1 MTNELKGKVNYSV
14 NKNIAILEVD
24 NPPVNPLSSG
34 VRAGLS
40 EYIAKANNDESIE
53 GIILTGAGRSFIAGA
68 DISEFGQK
76 PDGPDLHTALKEIEF
91 SKKPVLAAING
102 TALGGGL
109 ETALVCNYRMG
120 TDKAIV
126 GLPEVNLGLLPGAGG
141 TQRLPRLIGPSQA
154 LKMMIAGTP
163 MSAKKALQQG
173 VIDAISENSLID
185 DAIAFLQEKIGLDL
199 NEHPKVRDKNEK
211 VLEARG
217 DDNVL
222 SEAKALAAKT
232 RRGQFA
238 PGQIIA
244 CVEAAINEDDFDIG
258 MKKESEY
265 FLECLIN
272 PQREAMIHIFFGERA
287 ASKISDI
294 PKETPL
300 LPINSAGIVGSGTM
314 GGGIAMNF
322 ANAGIPVLVLDQDEK
337 NLKRGMGVIEKNYQM
352 MVDRGR
358 MTQEQKDAVLSLIT
372 PTLSYEDLSDV
383 DIAVEAVY
391 ENLELKQEIFKSLDT
406 VTKDHAILASNTSG
420 LDIDA
425 IASST
430 KRPGKVVGTHFF
442 SPANVMRLLEVVRG
456 KDSSDETMATVMS
469 IGKRMGKAAVVSL
482 NAPGFIG
489 NRMLAG
495 YTYQAN
501 MLLLEGALPNQ
512 VDSAL
517 ESFGMSM
524 GPFRMMD
531 LVGLDL
537 GWRARKLANIET
549 PLANKI
555 SDALCEQDRFGQK
568 TSKGFYNY
576 SEGSRAPNPAP
587 ENEDIYKAISSQNN
601 IERREIS
608 DQEIIDRCILAL
620 VNEGARILEEGVAQ
634 RSGDM
639 DIVYINGYGFPIWR
653 GGPMFYANQ
662 LGLAEVISKMS
673 AFSKLDENFWRPAP
687 LLQKLADSSGAFGEA
702 PAPEER
708 AELLSFN
715 KAIWVVYRLK
725 KPINRYLQLFF
736 VELS

>member
-120 TDKAIV
+120 TDKAII

-294 PKETPL
+294 PKEIPL

-425 IASST
+425 IASAT

-715 KAIWVVYRLK
+715 KASMGGV
-725 KPINRYLQLFF
+725 
-736 VELS
+736 

>member
-14 NKNIAILEVD
+14 NENIAILEVD

-120 TDKAIV
+120 TNKAIV

-163 MSAKKALQQG
+163 ISAKKALQQG
-173 VIDAISENSLID
+173 VIDAISENSLMD

-337 NLKRGMGVIEKNYQM
+337 NLERGMGVIEKNYQM

-358 MTQEQKDAVLSLIT
+358 MTQEQKDMVLGLIT

-442 SPANVMRLLEVVRG
+442 SPANIMRLLEVVRG

-555 SDALCEQDRFGQK
+555 SDALCDQDRFGQK

-587 ENEDIYKAISSQNN
+587 ENEDIYKEISNKNN
-601 IERREIS
+601 IQRREIS

-673 AFSKLDENFWRPAP
+673 AFSKLDENFWKPAP

-715 KAIWVVYRLK
+715 KANMGGV
-725 KPINRYLQLFF
+725 
-736 VELS
+736 

>member
-14 NKNIAILEVD
+14 NENIAILEVD

-120 TDKAIV
+120 TNKAIV

-173 VIDAISENSLID
+173 VIDAISENSLMD

-337 NLKRGMGVIEKNYQM
+337 NLERGMGVIEKNYQM

-358 MTQEQKDAVLSLIT
+358 MTQEQKDMVLGLIT

-442 SPANVMRLLEVVRG
+442 SPANIMRLLEVVRG

-555 SDALCEQDRFGQK
+555 SDALCDQDRFGQK

-587 ENEDIYKAISSQNN
+587 ENEDIYKEISSQNN
-601 IERREIS
+601 IQRREIS

-673 AFSKLDENFWRPAP
+673 AFSKLDENFWKPAP

-715 KAIWVVYRLK
+715 KANMGGV
-725 KPINRYLQLFF
+725 
-736 VELS
+736 

>member
-14 NKNIAILEVD
+14 NENIAILEVD

-120 TDKAIV
+120 TNKAIV

-173 VIDAISENSLID
+173 VIDAISENSLMD

-199 NEHPKVRDKNEK
+199 NEHPRVRDKNEK

-217 DDNVL
+217 DDNLL

-337 NLKRGMGVIEKNYQM
+337 NLERGMGVIEKNYQM

-358 MTQEQKDAVLSLIT
+358 MTQEQKDMVLGLIT

-442 SPANVMRLLEVVRG
+442 SPANIMRLLEVVRG

-555 SDALCEQDRFGQK
+555 SDALCDQDRFGQK

-587 ENEDIYKAISSQNN
+587 ENEDIYKEISSQNN

-673 AFSKLDENFWRPAP
+673 AFSKLDENFWKPAP

-715 KAIWVVYRLK
+715 KANMGGV
-725 KPINRYLQLFF
+725 
-736 VELS
+736 

>member
-1 MTNELKGKVNYSV
+1 MTNELKGKVNYTV
-14 NKNIAILEVD
+14 NGNIAILEVD

-34 VRAGLS
+34 VRVGLA
-40 EYIAKANNDESIE
+40 EYISKANEDDSIE

-76 PDGPDLHTALKEIEF
+76 PDGPDLHTALKDIEF

-120 TDKAIV
+120 TEKAIV

-154 LKMMIAGTP
+154 LKMMLAGTP

-185 DAIAFLQEKIGLDL
+185 DAIAFLQEKIGSE
-199 NEHPKVRDKNEK
+199 EHPKVRDKNEK

-222 SEAKALAAKT
+222 AEAKALAAKT

-238 PGQIIA
+238 PGQIIS
-244 CVEAAINEDDFDIG
+244 CVEAAINEDDFDVG

-265 FLECLIN
+265 FLECLMN

-294 PKETPL
+294 PKDTPL
-300 LPINSAGIVGSGTM
+300 LPISSAGIVGSGTM

-337 NLKRGMGVIEKNYQM
+337 NLERGMGVIERNYQM

-358 MTQEQKDAVLSLIT
+358 MTPEQKDMVLGLIT
-372 PTLSYEDLSDV
+372 PTLSYEDLANV

-391 ENLELKQEIFKSLDT
+391 ENLELKQEIFKSLDA

-425 IASST
+425 IAAST
-430 KRPGKVVGTHFF
+430 NRPGKVVGTHFF

-469 IGKRMGKAAVVSL
+469 IGKKMGKAAVVSL

-537 GWRARKLANIET
+537 GWRARKLADIET

-587 ENEDIYKAISSQNN
+587 ENEAIYKEISEQNN

-662 LGLAEVISKMS
+662 LGLSEVINKISG
-673 AFSKLDENFWRPAP
+673 FSELDEHFWKPAP
-687 LLQKLADSSGAFGEA
+687 LLKKLADESGAFGEA
-702 PAPEER
+702 PAPENR
-708 AELLSFN
+708 SELLSFK
-715 KAIWVVYRLK
+715 KANMGGV
-725 KPINRYLQLFF
+725 
-736 VELS
+736 

>member
-1 MTNELKGKVNYSV
+1 MTQPLKGKVNYTIQG
-14 NKNIAILEVD
+14 NIAILEVD

-40 EYIAKANNDESIE
+40 EYIQKANEDDAVQ

-76 PDGPDLHTALKEIEF
+76 PDGPDLHTTLRDIEF
-91 SKKPVLAAING
+91 STKPVVAAING

-109 ETALVCNYRMG
+109 ETALVCNYRIG
-120 TDKAIV
+120 TNNAIV

-141 TQRLPRLIGPSQA
+141 TQRLPRLIGPSAA
-154 LKMMIAGTP
+154 LKMMLAGTP
-163 MSAKKALQQG
+163 MSAKKALHQG
-173 VIDAISENSLID
+173 VIDAISENSLLE
-185 DAIAFLQEKIGLDL
+185 DAIVFLQDKIGLDS
-199 NEHPKVRDKNEK
+199 HPKVRDKNEK
-211 VLEARG
+211 IIEARG
-217 DDNVL
+217 DINL
-222 SEAKALAAKT
+222 LTEARALAAKT
-232 RRGQFA
+232 RKGQFA

-244 CVEAAINEDDFDIG
+244 CVEAAINEDNFDDG
-258 MKKESEY
+258 MKKEADY
-265 FLECLIN
+265 FLECLLH

-287 ASKISDI
+287 ASKISDV
-294 PKETPL
+294 PKDTPL
-300 LPINSAGIVGSGTM
+300 LPINSAGVVGSGTM

-322 ANAGIPVLVLDQDEK
+322 ANAGVPVFVLDQDEK
-337 NLKRGMGVIEKNYQM
+337 NLKRGMSVIERNYQM

-358 MTQEQKDAVLSLIT
+358 MLPEQKDAVMNLIT
-372 PTLSYEDLSDV
+372 PTLRYEDLSEV

-391 ENLELKQEIFKSLDT
+391 ENLALKQEIFKSLDMHIN
-406 VTKDHAILASNTSG
+406 DNAILASNTSG

-425 IASST
+425 IASVT
-430 KRPGKVVGTHFF
+430 NRPEKVVGTHFF
-442 SPANVMRLLEVVRG
+442 SPANIMRLLEVVKG
-456 KDSSDETMATVMS
+456 EVSSNETMATVMS

-489 NRMLAG
+489 NRMLFG

-512 VDSAL
+512 VDNAL

-537 GWRARKLANIET
+537 GWRARKLAELDT

-555 SDALCEQDRFGQK
+555 SDALCELERFGQK
-568 TSKGFYNY
+568 NGKGFYNY

-587 ENEDIYKAISSQNN
+587 ENQDIYESISNQNN
-601 IERREIS
+601 IVRREIS

-620 VNEGARILEEGVAQ
+620 VNEGAQILAEGVAQ

-653 GGPMFYANQ
+653 GGPMFYANK
-662 LGLAEVISKMS
+662 LGLDKVIKKLNEFS
-673 AFSKLDENFWRPAP
+673 AMDHNFWKPAP
-687 LLQKLADSSGAFGEA
+687 LLEKLAAEGQFFGEA
-702 PAPEER
+702 PEIEKR
-708 AELLSFN
+708 DKKLSFKQSKN
-715 KAIWVVYRLK
+715 MGGV
-725 KPINRYLQLFF
+725 
-736 VELS
+736 

>member
-1 MTNELKGKVNYSV
+1 MTNKLKGKVNYSV
-14 NKNIAILEVD
+14 NENIAILEVD

-120 TDKAIV
+120 TNKAIV

-173 VIDAISENSLID
+173 VIDAISENSLMD

-337 NLKRGMGVIEKNYQM
+337 NLERGMGVIEKNYQM

-358 MTQEQKDAVLSLIT
+358 MTQEQKDMVLGLIT

-442 SPANVMRLLEVVRG
+442 SPANIMRLLEVVRG

-555 SDALCEQDRFGQK
+555 SDALCDQDRFGQK

-587 ENEDIYKAISSQNN
+587 ENEDIYKEISSQNN
-601 IERREIS
+601 IERRDIS

-673 AFSKLDENFWRPAP
+673 AFSKLDENFWKPAP

-715 KAIWVVYRLK
+715 KANMGGV
-725 KPINRYLQLFF
+725 
-736 VELS
+736 

>member
-14 NKNIAILEVD
+14 NENIAILEVD

-40 EYIAKANNDESIE
+40 EYIAKANNDESVE

-120 TDKAIV
+120 TNKAIV

-294 PKETPL
+294 PKETPI

-358 MTQEQKDAVLSLIT
+358 MTQEQKDMVLGLIT

-430 KRPGKVVGTHFF
+430 RRPEKVVGTHFF

-456 KDSSDETMATVMS
+456 KDSSNETMATVMS

-512 VDSAL
+512 IDSAL

-587 ENEDIYKAISSQNN
+587 ENEDIYKEISSQNN

-662 LGLAEVISKMS
+662 LGLAEVITKMS
-673 AFSKLDENFWRPAP
+673 AFSKLDENFWKPAP

-715 KAIWVVYRLK
+715 KANMGGV
-725 KPINRYLQLFF
+725 
-736 VELS
+736 

>member
-1 MTNELKGKVNYSV
+1 MTNELKGKVNYTV
-14 NKNIAILEVD
+14 NGNIAILEVD

-34 VRAGLS
+34 VRAGLA
-40 EYIAKANNDESIE
+40 EYIAKANEDDAIE

-76 PDGPDLHTALKEIEF
+76 SDGPDLHTALKDIEF

-120 TDKAIV
+120 TEKAIV

-154 LKMMIAGTP
+154 LKMMLAGTP

-185 DAIAFLQEKIGLDL
+185 DAIAFLQEKIGSE
-199 NEHPKVRDKNEK
+199 EHPKVRDKNEK

-222 SEAKALAAKT
+222 AEAKALAAKT

-238 PGQIIA
+238 PGQIIS
-244 CVEAAINEDDFDIG
+244 CVEAAINEDDFDVG

-265 FLECLIN
+265 FLECLMN

-294 PKETPL
+294 PKDTPM
-300 LPINSAGIVGSGTM
+300 LPISSAGIVGSGTM

-337 NLKRGMGVIEKNYQM
+337 NLERGMGVIERNYQM

-358 MTQEQKDAVLSLIT
+358 MTPEQKDMVLGLIT
-372 PTLSYEDLSDV
+372 PTLSYEDLANV

-391 ENLELKQEIFKSLDT
+391 ENLELKQEIFKSLDA

-430 KRPGKVVGTHFF
+430 NRPCKVVGTHFF

-456 KDSSDETMATVMS
+456 KESSNETMATVMS
-469 IGKRMGKAAVVSL
+469 IGKKMGKAAVVSL

-537 GWRARKLANIET
+537 GWRARKLADMET

-576 SEGSRAPNPAP
+576 SEGSRAPNAAP
-587 ENEDIYKAISSQNN
+587 ENEPIYKEISEQNN

-662 LGLAEVISKMS
+662 LGLSEVINKMS
-673 AFSKLDENFWRPAP
+673 GFSKLDEHFWKPAP
-687 LLQKLADSSGAFGEA
+687 LLKKLADESGAFGEA
-702 PAPEER
+702 PALEDR
-708 AELLSFN
+708 SELLSFK
-715 KAIWVVYRLK
+715 KANMGGV
-725 KPINRYLQLFF
+725 
-736 VELS
+736 

>member
-1 MTNELKGKVNYSV
+1 MTNELKGKVNYTV
-14 NKNIAILEVD
+14 NGNIAILEVD

-34 VRAGLS
+34 VRAGLA
-40 EYIAKANNDESIE
+40 EYIAKANEDDAIE

-76 PDGPDLHTALKEIEF
+76 SDGPDLHTALKDIEF

-120 TDKAIV
+120 TEKAIV

-154 LKMMIAGTP
+154 LKMMLAGTP

-185 DAIAFLQEKIGLDL
+185 DAIAFLQEKIGSE
-199 NEHPKVRDKNEK
+199 EHPKVRDKNEK

-222 SEAKALAAKT
+222 AEAKALAAKT

-238 PGQIIA
+238 PGQIIS
-244 CVEAAINEDDFDIG
+244 CVEAAINEDDFDVG

-265 FLECLIN
+265 FLECLMN

-294 PKETPL
+294 PKDTPL
-300 LPINSAGIVGSGTM
+300 LPISSAGIVGSGTM

-337 NLKRGMGVIEKNYQM
+337 NLERGMGVIERNYQM

-358 MTQEQKDAVLSLIT
+358 MTPEQKDMVLGLIT
-372 PTLSYEDLSDV
+372 PTLSYEDLANV

-391 ENLELKQEIFKSLDT
+391 ENLELKQEIFKSLDA

-430 KRPGKVVGTHFF
+430 NRPGKVVGTHFF

-456 KDSSDETMATVMS
+456 KESSNETMATVMS
-469 IGKRMGKAAVVSL
+469 IGKKMGKAAVVSL

-537 GWRARKLANIET
+537 GWRARKLADMET

-576 SEGSRAPNPAP
+576 SEGSRAPNAAP
-587 ENEDIYKAISSQNN
+587 ENEPIYKEISEQNN
-601 IERREIS
+601 IKRREIS

-662 LGLAEVISKMS
+662 LGLSEVINKMNG
-673 AFSKLDENFWRPAP
+673 FSELDAHFWKPAP
-687 LLQKLADSSGAFGEA
+687 LLRKLADESGTFGEA
-702 PAPEER
+702 PAPEDR
-708 AELLSFN
+708 SELLSFKN
-715 KAIWVVYRLK
+715 ANMGGV
-725 KPINRYLQLFF
+725 
-736 VELS
+736 

>member
-1 MTNELKGKVNYSV
+1 MANELKGTVNYTV
-14 NKNIAILEVD
+14 NGNIAILEVD

-34 VRAGLS
+34 VRAGLTDC
-40 EYIAKANNDESIE
+40 IAKANNDDSIK

-120 TDKAIV
+120 TNKAIV

-163 MSAKKALQQG
+163 ISAKKALQQG
-173 VIDAISENSLID
+173 VIDAISENSLIED
-185 DAIAFLQEKIGLDL
+185 GIAFLQDKITLS
-199 NEHPKVRDKNEK
+199 EHPKVRDKNEK
-211 VLEARG
+211 LLEARG
-217 DDNVL
+217 ADNIL
-222 SEAKALAAKT
+222 AEAKALAAKT

-238 PGQIIA
+238 PGQIIS

-265 FLECLIN
+265 FLECLVH

-300 LPINSAGIVGSGTM
+300 HQINSAGVVGSGTM

-322 ANAGIPVLVLDQDEK
+322 ANAGIPVLILDQDEK
-337 NLKRGMGVIEKNYQM
+337 NLSRGMGVIEKNYQM

-358 MTQEQKDAVLSLIT
+358 MSQDQKDTVMQIIT
-372 PTLSYEDLSDV
+372 PTLSYEDLADV
-383 DIAVEAVY
+383 DIVVEAVY

-406 VTKDHAILASNTSG
+406 AVNDQAILASNTSG

-430 KRPGKVVGTHFF
+430 NRPNKVVGTHFF

-456 KDSSDETMATVMS
+456 SKSSDETMATVMAL
-469 IGKRMGKAAVVSL
+469 GKKMGKASVVSL

-489 NRMLAG
+489 NRMLYG

-512 VDSAL
+512 IDSAL

-537 GWRARKLANIET
+537 GWRARKLGGIET
-549 PLANKI
+549 PLTNKI

-568 TSKGFYNY
+568 NSKGFYNY

-587 ENEDIYKAISSQNN
+587 ENESIYKEVSEKNHIH
-601 IERREIS
+601 RREIS
-608 DQEIIDRCILAL
+608 DQEIIDRCIFAL
-620 VNEGARILEEGVAQ
+620 VNEGAKILEEGVSQ
-634 RSGDM
+634 RAGDM

-662 LGLAEVISKMS
+662 FGLGKVVEKINEFAE
-673 AFSKLDENFWRPAP
+673 LDKNFWKPAP
-687 LLQKLADSSGAFGEA
+687 MLEKLASDSGLFGEA
-702 PAPEER
+702 PAPEDR
-708 AELLSFN
+708 A
-715 KAIWVVYRLK
+715 K
-725 KPINRYLQLFF
+725 KLGFTTGNMGG
-736 VELS
+736 V

>member
-1 MTNELKGKVNYSV
+1 MTQPLKGKVNYTIQG
-14 NKNIAILEVD
+14 NIAILEVD

-40 EYIAKANNDESIE
+40 EYIKKANEDDSVQ

-76 PDGPDLHTALKEIEF
+76 PDGPDLHTTLRDIEF
-91 SKKPVLAAING
+91 STKPVVAAING

-109 ETALVCNYRMG
+109 ETALVCNYRIG
-120 TDKAIV
+120 TNNAIV

-141 TQRLPRLIGPSQA
+141 TQRLPRLIGPSAA
-154 LKMMIAGTP
+154 LKMMLAGNP
-163 MSAKKALQQG
+163 MSAKKALHQG
-173 VIDAISENSLID
+173 VIDAISENSLIE
-185 DAIAFLQEKIGLDL
+185 DAIVFLQDKIGLDS
-199 NEHPKVRDKNEK
+199 HPKVRDKNEK
-211 VLEARG
+211 IIEARG
-217 DDNVL
+217 DINVL
-222 SEAKALAAKT
+222 TEARALAAKT
-232 RRGQFA
+232 RKGQFA

-244 CVEAAINEDDFDIG
+244 CVEAAINEDNFDDG
-258 MKKESEY
+258 MKKEADY
-265 FLECLIN
+265 FLECLLH

-287 ASKISDI
+287 ASKISDV
-294 PKETPL
+294 PKDTPL
-300 LPINSAGIVGSGTM
+300 LPINSAGVVGSGTM

-322 ANAGIPVLVLDQDEK
+322 ANAGVPVFVLDQDEK
-337 NLKRGMGVIEKNYQM
+337 NLTQGMSVIERNYQM

-358 MTQEQKDAVLSLIT
+358 MLPEQKDAVMNLIT
-372 PTLSYEDLSDV
+372 PTLRYEDLSEV

-391 ENLELKQEIFKSLDT
+391 ENLALKQEIFKSLDMHIN
-406 VTKDHAILASNTSG
+406 DNAILASNTSG

-425 IASST
+425 IASVT
-430 KRPGKVVGTHFF
+430 NRPEKVVGTHFF
-442 SPANVMRLLEVVRG
+442 SPANIMRLLEVVKG
-456 KDSSDETMATVMS
+456 EVSSNETMATVMS
-469 IGKRMGKAAVVSL
+469 LGKRMGKAAVVSL

-489 NRMLAG
+489 NRMLSG

-512 VDSAL
+512 IDNAL

-537 GWRARKLANIET
+537 GWRARKLAELDT

-555 SDALCEQDRFGQK
+555 SDALCELEKFGQK
-568 TSKGFYNY
+568 NGKGFYNY

-587 ENEDIYKAISSQNN
+587 ENQDIYESISNQNN
-601 IERREIS
+601 IVRREIS

-620 VNEGARILEEGVAQ
+620 VNEGAQILAEGVAQ

-653 GGPMFYANQ
+653 GGPMFYANK
-662 LGLAEVISKMS
+662 LGLDKVIKKLNEFS
-673 AFSKLDENFWRPAP
+673 AMDHNFWKPAP
-687 LLQKLADSSGAFGEA
+687 LLEKLAAEGQFFGEA
-702 PAPEER
+702 PEIEKR
-708 AELLSFN
+708 D
-715 KAIWVVYRLK
+715 K
-725 KPINRYLQLFF
+725 KLTFKQSKNMGG
-736 VELS
+736 V

>member
-1 MTNELKGKVNYSV
+1 MTNKLKGKVNYTV
-14 NKNIAILEVD
+14 NDNIAIFEVD

-40 EYIAKANNDESIE
+40 ECIKKANEDDAIE

-68 DISEFGQK
+68 DISEFGK
-76 PDGPDLHTALKEIEF
+76 KADGPDLHATLKEIEF

-120 TDKAIV
+120 TNKAIV

-163 MSAKKALQQG
+163 ISATRALEQG
-173 VIDAISENSLID
+173 VIDAISENSLIE
-185 DAIAFLQEKIGLDL
+185 DAIAFLQEKINLS
-199 NEHPKVRDKNEK
+199 EHPKVRDKNEK
-211 VLEARG
+211 LLEARG
-217 DDNVL
+217 AENVL
-222 SEAKALAAKT
+222 SEAKALASKT

-244 CVEAAINEDDFDIG
+244 CVEAAINEDDFDAA

-265 FLECLIN
+265 FLECLMN

-287 ASKISDI
+287 ASKIADI

-300 LPINSAGIVGSGTM
+300 LPINSAGIIGSGTM

-322 ANAGIPVLVLDQDEK
+322 ANAGIPVVVLDQDK
-337 NLKRGMGVIEKNYQM
+337 QNLERGMGVIEKNYQM

-358 MTQEQKDAVLSLIT
+358 LSQQQKDKVMDLIT
-372 PTLSYEDLSDV
+372 PTLSYDDLSEV
-383 DIAVEAVY
+383 DIAIEAVY
-391 ENLELKQEIFKSLDT
+391 ENLDLKKEIFKTLDD
-406 VTKDHAILASNTSG
+406 VTKDDAILASNTSG
-420 LDIDA
+420 LNIDA

-442 SPANVMRLLEVVRG
+442 SPANIMRLLEVVRG

-469 IGKRMGKAAVVSL
+469 LGKKMGKAAVVSL

-495 YTYQAN
+495 YTHQAN

-512 VDSAL
+512 VDNAL

-524 GPFRMMD
+524 GPFRMLD

-568 TSKGFYNY
+568 NSKGFYNY

-587 ENEDIYKAISSQNN
+587 ENEAIYMEISDQNN

-662 LGLAEVISKMS
+662 LGLNEVIKKMN
-673 AFSKLDENFWRPAP
+673 AFSELDKNFWEPAP
-687 LLQKLADSSGAFGEA
+687 LLQKLADESGLFGEA
-702 PAPEER
+702 PAADER
-708 AELLSFN
+708 AKLLSFE
-715 KAIWVVYRLK
+715 KANMGGV
-725 KPINRYLQLFF
+725 
-736 VELS
+736 

>member
-1 MTNELKGKVNYSV
+1 MTNELKGKVNYSTSG
-14 NKNIAILEVD
+14 NIAILEVD

-40 EYIAKANNDESIE
+40 EYITKANEDDSIE

-68 DISEFGQK
+68 DISEFGQT
-76 PDGPDLHTALKEIEF
+76 PDGPDLHTALKEIEY

-120 TDKAIV
+120 TNKAIV

-163 MSAKKALQQG
+163 LSAKKALQQG
-173 VIDAISENSLID
+173 VIDAISENSLMD
-185 DAIAFLQEKIGLDL
+185 DAIKFLQEKIGS
-199 NEHPKVRDKNEK
+199 EVHPKVRDKNEK

-222 SEAKALAAKT
+222 AEAKALAAKT

-265 FLECLIN
+265 FLECLMN

-287 ASKISDI
+287 ASKISDV
-294 PKETPL
+294 PKDTPL
-300 LPINSAGIVGSGTM
+300 LPIGSAGIVGSGTM

-322 ANAGIPVLVLDQDEK
+322 ANAGIPVLILDQDEK
-337 NLKRGMGVIEKNYQM
+337 NLERGMGVIEKNYQM

-358 MTQEQKDAVLSLIT
+358 MSQEQKDVVMGLIT
-372 PTLSYEDLSDV
+372 PTLSYEDLSNV

-391 ENLELKQEIFKSLDT
+391 ENLDLKQEIFKTLDT
-406 VTKDHAILASNTSG
+406 VTNDHAILASNTSG

-425 IASST
+425 IAAST
-430 KRPGKVVGTHFF
+430 NRPGKVVGTHFF

-469 IGKRMGKAAVVSL
+469 IGKKMGKAAVVSL

-495 YTYQAN
+495 YTHQAN

-512 VDSAL
+512 IDSAL

-524 GPFRMMD
+524 GPFRMLD

-537 GWRARKLANIET
+537 GWRARKLADMET

-587 ENEDIYKAISSQNN
+587 ENEAIYKEISDQNN

-662 LGLAEVISKMS
+662 LGLSEVINKMGN
-673 AFSKLDENFWRPAP
+673 FSELDKNFWEPAP
-687 LLQKLADSSGAFGEA
+687 LLKKLADESAAFGEA
-702 PAPEER
+702 PAPEDR
-708 AELLSFN
+708 SELLSFKMAN
-715 KAIWVVYRLK
+715 MGGV
-725 KPINRYLQLFF
+725 
-736 VELS
+736 

>member
-14 NKNIAILEVD
+14 NENIAILEVD

-120 TDKAIV
+120 TNKAIV

-173 VIDAISENSLID
+173 VIDAISENSLMD

-337 NLKRGMGVIEKNYQM
+337 NLERGMGVIEKNYQM

-358 MTQEQKDAVLSLIT
+358 MTQEQKDVVLGLIT

-442 SPANVMRLLEVVRG
+442 SPANIMRLLEVVRG

-587 ENEDIYKAISSQNN
+587 ENEDIYKEISSQNN

-673 AFSKLDENFWRPAP
+673 AFSKLDENFWKPAP

-715 KAIWVVYRLK
+715 KANMGGV
-725 KPINRYLQLFF
+725 
-736 VELS
+736 

>member
-1 MTNELKGKVNYSV
+1 MTQPLKGKVNYTIQG
-14 NKNIAILEVD
+14 NIAILEVD

-40 EYIAKANNDESIE
+40 EYIQKANEDDAVQ

-76 PDGPDLHTALKEIEF
+76 PDGPDLHTTLRDIEF
-91 SKKPVLAAING
+91 STKPVVAAING

-109 ETALVCNYRMG
+109 ETALVCNYRIG
-120 TDKAIV
+120 TNNAIV

-141 TQRLPRLIGPSQA
+141 TQRLPRLIGPSAA
-154 LKMMIAGTP
+154 LKMMLAGTP
-163 MSAKKALQQG
+163 ISAKKALHQG
-173 VIDAISENSLID
+173 VIDAISENSLLE
-185 DAIAFLQEKIGLDL
+185 DAIVFLQDKIGLDS
-199 NEHPKVRDKNEK
+199 HPKVRDKNEK
-211 VLEARG
+211 IIEARG
-217 DDNVL
+217 DINVL
-222 SEAKALAAKT
+222 TEARALAAKT
-232 RRGQFA
+232 RKGQFA

-244 CVEAAINEDDFDIG
+244 CVEAAINEDNFDDG
-258 MKKESEY
+258 MKKEADY
-265 FLECLIN
+265 FLECLLH

-287 ASKISDI
+287 ASKISDV
-294 PKETPL
+294 PKDTPL
-300 LPINSAGIVGSGTM
+300 LPINSAGVVGSGTM

-322 ANAGIPVLVLDQDEK
+322 ANAGVPVFVLDQDEK
-337 NLKRGMGVIEKNYQM
+337 NLKRGMSVIERNYQM

-358 MTQEQKDAVLSLIT
+358 MLPEQKDAVMNLIT
-372 PTLSYEDLSDV
+372 PTLRYEDLSEV

-391 ENLELKQEIFKSLDT
+391 ENLALKQEIFKSLDMHIN
-406 VTKDHAILASNTSG
+406 DNAILASNTSG

-425 IASST
+425 IASVT
-430 KRPGKVVGTHFF
+430 NRPEKVVGTHFF
-442 SPANVMRLLEVVRG
+442 SPANIMRLLEVVKG
-456 KDSSDETMATVMS
+456 EVSSNETMATVMS

-489 NRMLAG
+489 NRMLFG

-512 VDSAL
+512 VDNAL

-537 GWRARKLANIET
+537 GWRARKLAELDT

-555 SDALCEQDRFGQK
+555 SDALCELERFGQK
-568 TSKGFYNY
+568 NGKGFYNY

-587 ENEDIYKAISSQNN
+587 ENQDIYESISNQNN
-601 IERREIS
+601 IVRREIS

-620 VNEGARILEEGVAQ
+620 VNEGAQILAEGVAQ

-653 GGPMFYANQ
+653 GGPMFYANK
-662 LGLAEVISKMS
+662 LGLDKVIKKLNEFS
-673 AFSKLDENFWRPAP
+673 AMDHNFWKPAP
-687 LLQKLADSSGAFGEA
+687 LLEKLAAEGQFFGEA
-702 PAPEER
+702 PEIEKR
-708 AELLSFN
+708 D
-715 KAIWVVYRLK
+715 K
-725 KPINRYLQLFF
+725 KLTFKQSKNMGG
-736 VELS
+736 V